1 MGDFYDKYSERTMD
15 FAVAIVLFYA
25 RHCKQSDEI
34 RIPGKQLLRAG
45 SSVAANFRAVTR
57 GRSSAESYAKLC
69 IVIEETD
76 ETLFW
81 LELFKRTK
89 LIDLVHIEPLINEAT
104 ELLKVFSTT
113 RKNWKR

>member
-1 MGDFYDKYSERTMD
+1 MD
-15 FAVAIVLFYA
+15 FAVAIVLFFA
-25 RHCKQSDEI
+25 RHCKHQDET

-45 SSVAANFRAVTR
+45 SSVASNFRAVTR

-69 IVIEETD
+69 IVVEEID

-81 LELFKRTK
+81 LEIFKRTN
-89 LIDLVHIEPLINEAT
+89 LIDFIHLEPLINEAT
-104 ELLKVFSTT
+104 ELLKIFSTT